1 MGVGNTYSFKALT
14 GVLTNPVFGV
24 TLPLTG
30 GNIGAGKFT
39 ITMLTDRTAHDIAA
53 DGTVMPSYISA
64 NNGSLDVEVQESS
77 VLHAALLN
85 LYNQAVLA
93 AEADDVS
100 GWAATVVNFRML
112 TDGSQHTLSG
122 VSFGKIPA
130 KPYASAGEKVTWSL
144 LAADVQNS

>member
-1 MGVGNTYSFKALT
+1 MSIGNTYAFKALT

-39 ITMLTDRTAHDIAA
+39 ISMATERTAHDLAA
-53 DGTVMPSYISA
+53 DGTVMGSYISG
-64 NNGSLDVEVQESS
+64 NNGALAIEVQESS
-77 VLHAALLN
+77 VLHAALLS

-93 AEADDVS
+93 AEAGDVS
-100 GWAATVVNFRML
+100 GWMATVISFRMM

-122 VSFGKIPA
+122 VSFGKIPD
-130 KPYASAGEKVTWSL
+130 KPYAAAGEKIVWNL
-144 LAADVQNS
+144 MAADIQNS

>member
-1 MGVGNTYSFKALT
+1 MSQGNTYSFKALT

-39 ITMLTDRTAHDIAA
+39 IEMSTERTVQDIAA

-64 NNGSLDVEVQESS
+64 NNGTLAVEVQESS
-77 VLHAALLN
+77 VLHSDLLD
-85 LYNQAVLA
+85 LYNQAILA
-93 AEADDVS
+93 AESDDVE
-100 GWAATVVNFRML
+100 GWAAMVVSFRMM

-122 VSFGKIPA
+122 VSFSKVPG
-130 KPYASAGEKVTWSL
+130 KPYESAGQKITWML
-144 LAADVQNS
+144 QACDVQNS